1 MASSRNNTLEF
12 SSGGSIIVSTSSSD
26 VTTSGPFGAIQCLQ
40 DTTFG
45 SSAAVVSTNVTD
57 PDLSA
62 PDNLNGKTLGA
73 GTILYGNFTSVKV
86 NTGLVAL
93 HRLG

>member
-1 MASSRNNTLEF
+1 
-12 SSGGSIIVSTSSSD
+12 
-26 VTTSGPFGAIQCLQ
+26 LQ

-57 PDLSA
+57 PDGTA
-62 PDNLNGKTLGA
+62 PDNLNSKTLGA
-73 GTILYGNFTSVKV
+73 GTILYGNFTSVTV

-93 HRLG
+93 HKV

>member
-1 MASSRNNTLEF
+1 MARSRNNALEF
-12 SSGGSIIVSTSSSD
+12 SSAGSIIVSTSSSD
-26 VTTSGPFGAIQCLQ
+26 VTTSGSFGAIQCLQ

-57 PDLSA
+57 PDGTA
-62 PDNLNGKTLGA
+62 PDNLNSKTLGA
-73 GTILYGNFTSVKV
+73 GTILYGNFTSVKI

-93 HRLG
+93 HKV